1 MAHTNGALFAF
12 PRARILQYVPQA
24 PSNAR
29 RSGYSP
35 CPRPFDGLINPGAKG
50 VDLSQTAILKDV
62 SGALQICAV
71 PDPARGPA
79 WETLLILLDP
89 ELGAGPGS
97 QGQQERMILPWK
109 LIDRSSE
116 RQGDRELFEGLG
128 AGTHGRDGG
137 SLWFHLD
144 PLNVGGQGIICEI
157 WLIGAPAPLVTSLR
171 TLLITYPSAQPPL
184 PPWLNPQITWPW
196 RDNYLSIQPMRPPQ
210 DPLFASAPTMVESAA
225 KPDDSSGLTQA
236 ELLANA
242 GSSPRVLAN
251 ITSVNTTVDTTI
263 RLGVAD
269 AQFPI
274 AQNLQTKSTPTIGR
288 IRPALPP
295 KPDSLKSP
303 PLSPTTPSVR
313 SGVLRSLDA
322 MEDPNAMADRSN
334 TETDERQLSEASSES
349 SESRHDVQQTESID
363 LSPYESPSLAEPVDV
378 PSPAV
383 SRSTQSQAA
392 DDSIEQLTA
401 VDPPLESRM
410 TFPHEAKFQE
420 AITSAEDARPAS
432 VLKNL
437 PRRRPRPPGSA
448 GASAATAEQAT
459 LRADYRNSL
468 VAIDNETGTV
478 IGVLARDVYL
488 GQDAPPDCLAGSA
501 LPQQEA
507 KAIRP
512 VSKYVDEGRVQ
523 SRPPSV
529 LREETFAPP
538 PVPTKE
544 DWSQSTRDSMA
555 DAQFFS
561 AVEGETENETE
572 TETETQ
578 AGARGTYEHVK
589 HGEVTRPDLLR
600 DAHRMRSG
608 EQNEE
613 DYESD
618 ASGST
623 IGGPAVRVWRKAR
636 GLPRAEGR
644 RKRREESE
652 ASDRTSKAVTAISG
666 YEGDADVELHEEA
679 EQDLDVALEAL
690 DGDTEQGEPTPMP
703 SRFSEPTRRPLS
715 RLDPLSAPSISKLD
729 AEEEA
734 EESTQD
740 ASEQVHL
747 IAPESGTVKLQ
758 RKQLALHGHLPRALM
773 RTEKVWEVE
782 DEVWK
787 DALETGSLPVQG
799 HYTHLA
805 AHGTSDASEEQQ
817 ATREVAAANSAGA
830 MDGVLQGGT
839 VLIQFLAGS
848 KVGASLVPHVPSA
861 GLSDVT
867 NILQLPSDEEAP
879 LRKGAMAYIPVLPKH
894 FLWWLGI
901 TPDDAS
907 TTRTKPINKPNAL
920 SDETSPS
927 VQELSRTLYKTG
939 TLDEGLAK
947 TLLSGVT
954 DGMYSA
960 WEGVSKGA
968 GWVLG
973 STFGWSSSPSHS
985 SSSASAADRNPLG
998 PIRIF
1003 GSTEQSSESEQ
1014 EQEELDLRADEDA
1027 KEEEYEWAVP
1037 DFDPLSLE
1045 GTPRPIYR
1053 RKKAMPSPFG
1063 GFGIRES
1070 DDSQQQQ
1077 PRSSKDKFTVLH
1089 FDSNGFGRRTIV
1101 DAHGLPSF

>member
-89 ELGAGPGS
+89 ELEAGSGT

-109 LIDRSSE
+109 LIDRASE

-144 PLNVGGQGIICEI
+144 PLGLGGQGIICEI
-157 WLIGAPAPLVTSLR
+157 WLIG
-171 TLLITYPSAQPPL
+171 
-184 PPWLNPQITWPW
+184 PQITWPW
-196 RDNYLSIQPMRPPQ
+196 RDNYLSVRPMQPPQ
-210 DPLFASAPTMVESAA
+210 DPLFASASTMVESAA
-225 KPDDSSGLTQA
+225 KPDDSSASTQA

-242 GSSPRVLAN
+242 SSSPRPLAN
-251 ITSVNTTVDTTI
+251 ITNVNTTVDTTVG
-263 RLGVAD
+263 LEVAD
-269 AQFPI
+269 SQLKTAED
-274 AQNLQTKSTPTIGR
+274 LQTKSTPTIGR
-288 IRPALPP
+288 IRPTLPP

-303 PLSPTTPSVR
+303 PLSPTTPSSVR
-313 SGVLRSLDA
+313 SAALRSLDA
-322 MEDPNAMADRSN
+322 KEDPSAMADRPN
-334 TETDERQLSEASSES
+334 TETDQRQLSEASSES
-349 SESRHDVQQTESID
+349 SESRHDVQRKESID
-363 LSPYESPSLAEPVDV
+363 LTTCERPSQAQLVDV

-383 SRSTQSQAA
+383 SRSTQSQTA
-392 DDSIEQLTA
+392 DDSIEQLAA
-401 VDPPLESRM
+401 VEPPLESRM
-410 TFPHEAKFQE
+410 TLPHESESQG
-420 AITSAEDARPAS
+420 AITPAEDARPAS

-448 GASAATAEQAT
+448 GASAATVEQAAV
-459 LRADYRNSL
+459 RADYRNSL
-468 VAIDNETGTV
+468 VAIDNETGTI

-488 GQDAPPDCLAGSA
+488 GQDALPDSLAGSA
-501 LPQQEA
+501 LPQQEG

-512 VSKYVDEGRVQ
+512 ASKYVDEGRVE

-544 DWSQSTRDSMA
+544 DWSQ
-555 DAQFFS
+555 DAQR
-561 AVEGETENETE
+561 V
-572 TETETQ
+572 
-578 AGARGTYEHVK
+578 
-589 HGEVTRPDLLR
+589 R
-600 DAHRMRSG
+600 DG

-623 IGGPAVRVWRKAR
+623 IGGPAMRVWRKAR

-644 RKRREESE
+644 RKRREASE

-679 EQDLDVALEAL
+679 EQDLDVELEAL

-715 RLDPLSAPSISKLD
+715 RLDPLSAPSIPKFD
-729 AEEEA
+729 AQEEP

-740 ASEQVHL
+740 VSEQVHL

-817 ATREVAAANSAGA
+817 ATREVAAMSSAGA
-830 MDGVLQGGT
+830 MEGVLQGGT

-848 KVGASLVPHVPSA
+848 KVGASLVSHVPGA

-867 NILQLPSDEEAP
+867 NMLQLPSDEEAP

-907 TTRTKPINKPNAL
+907 TARNKSINKPNAL
-920 SDETSPS
+920 RDETSPS
-927 VQELSRTLYKTG
+927 VQELSRTLYRTG
-939 TLDEGLAK
+939 TLDEGLAR
-947 TLLSGVT
+947 TLLNGVT

-973 STFGWSSSPSHS
+973 STFGWSSSSSHP

-1003 GSTEQSSESEQ
+1003 GSTEQCSESEQ

-1045 GTPRPIYR
+1045 GTPRPVYR

-1077 PRSSKDKFTVLH
+1077 PRSNKDKFTVLH

-1101 DAHGLPSF
+1101 DAHGVPSF